1 MLADGCEAYAR
12 AKRPENEQELRELIA
27 EMVEKRIEA
36 GQLDETPLTL
46 KEITE
51 VIDSFTATLKGTYHS
66 RVDYPEVKE
75 KKGKSAAMEVDT
87 APIAG
92 ESSQVD
98 ANL

>member
-1 MLADGCEAYAR
+1 
-12 AKRPENEQELRELIA
+12 
-27 EMVEKRIEA
+27 
-36 GQLDETPLTL
+36 
-46 KEITE
+46 
-51 VIDSFTATLKGTYHS
+51 
-66 RVDYPEVKE
+66 VDYPEVKE